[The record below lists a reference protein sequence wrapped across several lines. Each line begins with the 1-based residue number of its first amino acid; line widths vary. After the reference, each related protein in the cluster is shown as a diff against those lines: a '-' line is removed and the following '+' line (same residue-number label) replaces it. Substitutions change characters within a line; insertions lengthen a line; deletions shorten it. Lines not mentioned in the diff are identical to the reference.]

1 VRTRRAE
8 HVHYVEA
15 IGADR
20 ILLSWDYPHFDRTFP
35 HSVDVLAK
43 AGLSDEDP
51 EGHRHESVTALR
63 SLSTA
68 AVPLVPAP
76 ELPLGARGSGNLYA

>member
-1 VRTRRAE
+1 
-8 HVHYVEA
+8 VHYVEA

-43 AGLSDEDP
+43 AGLSDEDFQK
-51 EGHRHESVTALR
+51 VTATNPLR
-63 SLSTA
+63 
-68 AVPLVPAP
+68 
-76 ELPLGARGSGNLYA
+76 LYGV